1 MSKVFLLGANVEID
15 TEIKTVGIGQI
26 IRMEGYEYDNYVVA
40 DITHDSYGYSYRL
53 INLRTYEYVTAET
66 IRPLSQKFG
75 IGFYYDDTAPQFF
88 GTDELRA
95 VIHKAEKIAD
105 AEIRRKEQ
113 EREERQRTKQRGME
127 LLRRIVPADVRAVI
141 IAELHEDDSDPMTDY
156 YGYRNIRT
164 VILGF
169 SHKTRVDFAE
179 MRRAAAHFPDTAY
192 LAEYNREYE
201 HREKYS
207 MGHGYWLG
215 ENYYSGWIICK
226 EECSNAESLIDR
238 YAYAA
243 GCEGGIYVPEIP
255 QTAMPEHLSADAD
268 SQNITVEI
276 IDYSEKAIAVF
287 GDTKPLKEILR
298 SLGGRFSPRL
308 QNNGQT
314 AAGWVFPKRNEQKV
328 RQTLAAYLAA

>member
-141 IAELHEDDSDPMTDY
+141 IAELH
-156 YGYRNIRT
+156 
-164 VILGF
+164 
-169 SHKTRVDFAE
+169 
-179 MRRAAAHFPDTAY
+179 
-192 LAEYNREYE
+192 
-201 HREKYS
+201 
-207 MGHGYWLG
+207 
-215 ENYYSGWIICK
+215 
-226 EECSNAESLIDR
+226 
-238 YAYAA
+238 
-243 GCEGGIYVPEIP
+243 
-255 QTAMPEHLSADAD
+255 
-268 SQNITVEI
+268 
-276 IDYSEKAIAVF
+276 
-287 GDTKPLKEILR
+287 
-298 SLGGRFSPRL
+298 
-308 QNNGQT
+308 
-314 AAGWVFPKRNEQKV
+314 
-328 RQTLAAYLAA
+328 

>member
-164 VILGF
+164 VILGWILQKCAVPPLIF
-169 SHKTRVDFAE
+169 PTRHTWPNITANTSIGKNTVWGTGTGSVKTITAVGLFVKRSVQMPKASSTATHTPPDAKGESMCRKYRKRQCRNTCPQMPTHKT
-179 MRRAAAHFPDTAY
+179 
-192 LAEYNREYE
+192 
-201 HREKYS
+201 
-207 MGHGYWLG
+207 
-215 ENYYSGWIICK
+215 
-226 EECSNAESLIDR
+226 
-238 YAYAA
+238 
-243 GCEGGIYVPEIP
+243 
-255 QTAMPEHLSADAD
+255 
-268 SQNITVEI
+268 
-276 IDYSEKAIAVF
+276 
-287 GDTKPLKEILR
+287 
-298 SLGGRFSPRL
+298 
-308 QNNGQT
+308 
-314 AAGWVFPKRNEQKV
+314 
-328 RQTLAAYLAA
+328 

>member
-179 MRRAAAHFPDTAY
+179 MRRAAAHFPT
-192 LAEYNREYE
+192 R
-201 HREKYS
+201 HT
-207 MGHGYWLG
+207 W
-215 ENYYSGWIICK
+215 
-226 EECSNAESLIDR
+226 
-238 YAYAA
+238 
-243 GCEGGIYVPEIP
+243 P
-255 QTAMPEHLSADAD
+255 
-268 SQNITVEI
+268 NITANTSIGKNTVWGTGTGSVKTI
-276 IDYSEKAIAVF
+276 TAVGLFVKRSVQMPKA
-287 GDTKPLKEILR
+287 
-298 SLGGRFSPRL
+298 SS
-308 QNNGQT
+308 T
-314 AAGWVFPKRNEQKV
+314 ATHTPPDAKGESMCRKYRKRQCRNTCPQMPTHK
-328 RQTLAAYLAA
+328 T

>member
-127 LLRRIVPADVRAVI
+127 LSRYYCRIARGRQRPDDRLLRVPQYPNRYTRFFAQDAGGFCRNAPCRRSFSRHGIPGRI
-141 IAELHEDDSDPMTDY
+141 
-156 YGYRNIRT
+156 
-164 VILGF
+164 
-169 SHKTRVDFAE
+169 
-179 MRRAAAHFPDTAY
+179 
-192 LAEYNREYE
+192 
-201 HREKYS
+201 
-207 MGHGYWLG
+207 
-215 ENYYSGWIICK
+215 
-226 EECSNAESLIDR
+226 
-238 YAYAA
+238 
-243 GCEGGIYVPEIP
+243 
-255 QTAMPEHLSADAD
+255 
-268 SQNITVEI
+268 
-276 IDYSEKAIAVF
+276 
-287 GDTKPLKEILR
+287 
-298 SLGGRFSPRL
+298 
-308 QNNGQT
+308 
-314 AAGWVFPKRNEQKV
+314 
-328 RQTLAAYLAA
+328 

>member
-1 MSKVFLLGANVEID
+1 
-15 TEIKTVGIGQI
+15 
-26 IRMEGYEYDNYVVA
+26 MEGYEYDNYVVA
-40 DITHDSYGYSYRL
+40 DITHNSYGYSYCL

-75 IGFYYDDTAPQFF
+75 IGFYYDDTAPQFI

-95 VIHKAEKIAD
+95 VIHKAEEIAD
-105 AEIRRKEQ
+105 AEILRKEQ
-113 EREERQRTKQRGME
+113 KREEQQRTKQRGME
-127 LLRRIVPADVRAVI
+127 MLRRITPADVQAVI
-141 IAELHEDDSDPMTDY
+141 VAELHEDDSDPITDY
-156 YGYRNIRT
+156 FGCRNVRT
-164 VILGF
+164 VILDF
-169 SHKTRVDFAE
+169 SYKTREDFAE
-179 MRRAAAHFPDTAY
+179 MRCAAAHFPDTAY

-215 ENYYSGWIICK
+215 ENYYSGWIIRK
-226 EECSNAESLIDR
+226 EGCSNAESLIDR
-238 YAYAA
+238 YAYTA
-243 GCEGGIYVPEIP
+243 GCKGGIYVPEVP
-255 QTAMPEHLSADAD
+255 QTAMPEHLPADAAP
-268 SQNITVEI
+268 QNITVEI

-328 RQTLAAYLAA
+328 RQTLASYLAA

>member
-201 HREKYS
+201 HRENTVWGTGTGSVKTITAVGLFVKRSVQMPKASSTATHTPPDAKGESMCRKYRKRQCR
-207 MGHGYWLG
+207 
-215 ENYYSGWIICK
+215 NTC
-226 EECSNAESLIDR
+226 
-238 YAYAA
+238 
-243 GCEGGIYVPEIP
+243 P
-255 QTAMPEHLSADAD
+255 QMPTHK
-268 SQNITVEI
+268 T
-276 IDYSEKAIAVF
+276 
-287 GDTKPLKEILR
+287 
-298 SLGGRFSPRL
+298 
-308 QNNGQT
+308 
-314 AAGWVFPKRNEQKV
+314 
-328 RQTLAAYLAA
+328 

>member
-40 DITHDSYGYSYRL
+40 DITHNSYGYSYCL

-75 IGFYYDDTAPQFF
+75 IGFYYDDTAPQFI

-95 VIHKAEKIAD
+95 VIHKAEEIAD
-105 AEIRRKEQ
+105 AEILRKEQ
-113 EREERQRTKQRGME
+113 KREEQQRTKQRGME
-127 LLRRIVPADVRAVI
+127 MLRRITPADVQAVI
-141 IAELHEDDSDPMTDY
+141 VAELHEDDTDY
-156 YGYRNIRT
+156 FGCRNVRT
-164 VILGF
+164 VILDF
-169 SHKTRVDFAE
+169 SYKTREDFAE
-179 MRRAAAHFPDTAY
+179 MRCAAAHFPDTAY

-215 ENYYSGWIICK
+215 ENYYSGWIIRK
-226 EECSNAESLIDR
+226 EGCSNAESLIDR
-238 YAYAA
+238 YAYTA
-243 GCEGGIYVPEIP
+243 GCKGGIYVPEVP
-255 QTAMPEHLSADAD
+255 QTAMPEHLPADAAP
-268 SQNITVEI
+268 QNITVEI
-276 IDYSEKAIAVF
+276 IVYSEKAIAVF

-328 RQTLAAYLAA
+328 RQTLASYLAA